1 MTFRITKIF
10 RIYKIFRS
18 PKKLSNKQNG
28 LNTSSPPRGQAGN
41 AKESSLVAKNLE
53 NCLKNMKM
61 PSQIFLKVI
70 DKHMKYALIVSYR
83 IVLTQ

>member
-1 MTFRITKIF
+1 M
-10 RIYKIFRS
+10 
-18 PKKLSNKQNG
+18 
-28 LNTSSPPRGQAGN
+28 NTSSPPRGQAGN
-41 AKESSLVAKNLE
+41 AKESSLAAKNLE

-83 IVLTQ
+83 IVLTQWKSKSGLWY